1 MTTKQGR
8 FKTALVMIARNEAR
22 LISAVL
28 HSMKPWVDEMVV
40 LDTGSTDDTVVLAKT
55 SGARVAH
62 FTWVNDF
69 SAARNAALD
78 LSDADWH
85 IVVDA
90 DEVLQHGGEQLLA
103 LRDLQ
108 PDFVGRVEVCSAY
121 GPTDTPGA
129 AAQEASSW
137 LPRVLPRGVHFEGRV
152 HEQPSS
158 TLPKRDLPIRFKH
171 DGYLPEQMRTKGDR
185 NRQLLELAVQ
195 QAPHNAYLHYQLG
208 KDHEVHDR
216 FEPALQAYNQA
227 LSLLGPETSREPS
240 WRHDLMLRRLF
251 TLKALGHLSEAVQY
265 AETEMPT
272 WHDSPDFYF
281 VLGDVLL
288 DFVVAHPEQ
297 AGHLVPMI
305 RQAWERCLEI
315 GENPSLEGAVH
326 GRGSVLAR
334 QNLSLLD
341 QLLGR

>member
-1 MTTKQGR
+1 MTASHGR

-28 HSMKPWVDEMVV
+28 HSMKPWVDEMIV

-55 SGARVAH
+55 AGARVAH

-78 LSDADWH
+78 LSDADWN
-85 IVVDA
+85 IIVDA
-90 DEVLQHGGEQLLA
+90 DEVLQHGGEQLLD
-103 LRDLQ
+103 LRERQ
-108 PDFVGRVEVCSAY
+108 PDFVGRVEVCSGY
-121 GPTDTPGA
+121 GATGTSGSS
-129 AAQEASSW
+129 QEASSW
-137 LPRVLPRGVHFEGRV
+137 LPRVLPHSVRFEGRI

-158 TLPKRDLPIRFKH
+158 TLPKRNLPIRFDH

-216 FEPALQAYNQA
+216 FEPALTAYDQA
-227 LSLLGPETSREPS
+227 LSLLPPETSREPS
-240 WRHDLMLRRLF
+240 WRHDLVLRRLF

-272 WHDSPDFYF
+272 WPDSPDFYF

-288 DFVVAHPEQ
+288 DFVVANPEQ

-305 RQAWERCLEI
+305 RQAWERCVAI

-334 QNLSLLD
+334 QNLNLLD
-341 QLLGR
+341 QLLGS